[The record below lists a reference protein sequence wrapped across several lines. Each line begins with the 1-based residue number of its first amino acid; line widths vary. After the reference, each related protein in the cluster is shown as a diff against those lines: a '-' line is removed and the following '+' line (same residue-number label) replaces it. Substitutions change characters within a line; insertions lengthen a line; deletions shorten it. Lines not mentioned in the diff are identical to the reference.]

1 MAFTPRLNAPST
13 ADKYWLRPS
22 SDGYNQCINISGG
35 SVLPNCV
42 GYAYGRFMEIMG
54 KTSCNLSTH
63 NAGLWYG
70 NTADGYQRGAS
81 PRLGAVVCWSRPGD
95 AGHVAIV

>member
-22 SDGYNQCINISGG
+22 SGGYNQCINISGG

-42 GYAYGRFMEIMG
+42 GYAYGRFMEIMS
-54 KTSCNLSTH
+54 KTPVLKIQI
-63 NAGLWYG
+63 L
-70 NTADGYQRGAS
+70 AS
-81 PRLGAVVCWSRPGD
+81 PTAFCFIR
-95 AGHVAIV
+95 